1 MKYIS
6 LLLVLFLLVSCKE
19 TGFVAENQQE
29 NSPLQVKIVSWNLQ
43 TFFDAVKVGTEYS
56 DFISPKSSW
65 SEEKYKTRLT
75 RFCEILEFAD
85 SDIFIMQ
92 EIENENILYDIINSY
107 RLQGRRDKA
116 YLYGGFISENGQSFG
131 CGVLSKIPI
140 YNLKS
145 HQVDIRSEPE
155 KQPDMR
161 PLMEF
166 SLDGSGTKR
175 IFVCHWKSKSGGK
188 EETEIWRDYQQ
199 SLLQSVV
206 KNQDYNFVVCGD
218 FNRDLKD
225 FNIEDECLILN
236 DDINFSSSTSLSTE
250 ENKIKLKSCWIDFS
264 TEDEGSYFYQNE
276 WEKIDHFFVSK
287 GCIIKE
293 FYTIK
298 NGPNITEEGIPFRY
312 NLWNGS
318 GYSDHLPIVCTVI
331 F

>member
-19 TGFVAENQQE
+19 SGFVADNQQE

-56 DFISPKSSW
+56 DFISKKSSW

-199 SLLQSVV
+199 SLLQTVV

-225 FNIEDECLILN
+225 FHIEDEYLILN
-236 DDINFSSSTSLSTE
+236 DDINLSSSTSLSTE

-298 NGPNITEEGIPFRY
+298 NGPNITEEGTPFRY